1 MEPYAFD
8 RILMRESAEI
18 VAQEMSERIKAIRLS
33 VITETRKYLSQYA
46 RLGYMPELQCAIAK
60 KKCARL
66 KTISTQE
73 QARRFN
79 CSRGGTDLLVGNF
92 AARPAERGG
101 FQTLHGIVPADT
113 SRKK

>member
-60 KKCARL
+60 RSVRGSKQFPHKSRL
-66 KTISTQE
+66 
-73 QARRFN
+73 AD
-79 CSRGGTDLLVGNF
+79 CRGR
-92 AARPAERGG
+92 AARPILATGLYR
-101 FQTLHGIVPADT
+101 TI
-113 SRKK
+113 